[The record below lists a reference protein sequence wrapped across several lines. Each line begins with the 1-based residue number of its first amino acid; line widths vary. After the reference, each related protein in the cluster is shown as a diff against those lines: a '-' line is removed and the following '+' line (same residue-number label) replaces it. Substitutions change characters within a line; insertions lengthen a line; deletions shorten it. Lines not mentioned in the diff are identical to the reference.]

1 MPKGGKKGK
10 HMAANKLTSFGPV
23 AIIAGTGTNYISPAA
38 SGASAVGY
46 TATADYVIL
55 RHLRIVN
62 KSGAAVPVSLFIGA
76 TSGSAAGTE
85 FAYSAT
91 PVPATGSVDWYG
103 AQRMDATQFLSGFA
117 GTVTTLVLSGEGE
130 IGKA

>member
-1 MPKGGKKGK
+1 V
-10 HMAANKLTSFGPV
+10 ASNKLSSFGPV

-38 SGASAVGY
+38 SGASAIGY
-46 TATADYVIL
+46 TATASYIVL
-55 RHLRIVN
+55 KHMRIVN

-85 FAYSAT
+85 FAFSAS

-103 AQRMDATQFLSGFA
+103 SQRLDATQFLSGFA
-117 GTVTTLVLSGEGE
+117 GTVTTLVLSAEGE
-130 IGKA
+130 IGLA